1 MNSHTAYQVCRP
13 DSSLLRTIKGAAAL
27 LEQHHACTDLVHHA
41 RHLVYE
47 GGCHLAAHPGLG
59 LAGIKIKKE
68 RTKTTKR
75 NIVQNKDDETQRNSA
90 ELGRSSSGAVLGA
103 GQNTSSHE
111 TGRMVSSVSE
121 GNCDMLNDEIIQRIN
136 VCFPICRAISGGSLP
151 VLLTTS
157 NKQ

>member
-1 MNSHTAYQVCRP
+1 MLYFLSFGQFAYLKINLSVCKLSQLP
-13 DSSLLRTIKGAAAL
+13 S
-27 LEQHHACTDLVHHA
+27 
-41 RHLVYE
+41 
-47 GGCHLAAHPGLG
+47 
-59 LAGIKIKKE
+59 IKIKKE

-103 GQNTSSHE
+103 GQNTSSYE